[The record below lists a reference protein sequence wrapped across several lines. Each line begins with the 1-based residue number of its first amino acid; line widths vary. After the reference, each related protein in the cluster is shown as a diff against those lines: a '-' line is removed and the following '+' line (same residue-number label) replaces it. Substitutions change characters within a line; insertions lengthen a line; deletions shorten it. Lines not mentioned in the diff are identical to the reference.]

1 MEKLK
6 EFFIKTYGESTVFQ
20 DENFLLY
27 YYRTIYNDLDPLYYS
42 VVGVTKKG
50 DIVSHYGGL
59 DYKFILN
66 NSVISLIWGVNAFTL
81 PEWRGKGIN
90 SKIVSFISENNEAN
104 AVIGMPFD
112 APYFYKQNG
121 YNIFN
126 KETFCRFIYA
136 LDLKTFDITS
146 YLSFSREKV
155 NQILKVKNP
164 DNVQIDSE
172 KIVELSED
180 NCNNYIFDLEVD
192 ANLIAT
198 TYREIN
204 FLKWRVFENPYINY
218 KVFGHLKKD
227 RIISYVVI
235 REETLLPM
243 SYKVNRIIDLFGN
256 KEGVVNLL
264 NHTINYSVLNNSIYI
279 DFSKY
284 GKLYEEELIQIGF
297 DKLENDDVC
306 ILPMVTA
313 PIENRPNHE
322 FITIQSKLHN
332 NEIHSLS
339 VENVYFT
346 RIDADRDRIARISQ
360 IIQQPT
366 IR

>member
-1 MEKLK
+1 
-6 EFFIKTYGESTVFQ
+6 
-20 DENFLLY
+20 
-27 YYRTIYNDLDPLYYS
+27 
-42 VVGVTKKG
+42 
-50 DIVSHYGGL
+50 
-59 DYKFILN
+59 
-66 NSVISLIWGVNAFTL
+66 
-81 PEWRGKGIN
+81 
-90 SKIVSFISENNEAN
+90 
-104 AVIGMPFD
+104 
-112 APYFYKQNG
+112 
-121 YNIFN
+121 
-126 KETFCRFIYA
+126 
-136 LDLKTFDITS
+136 
-146 YLSFSREKV
+146 
-155 NQILKVKNP
+155 
-164 DNVQIDSE
+164 
-172 KIVELSED
+172 
-180 NCNNYIFDLEVD
+180 
-192 ANLIAT
+192 
-198 TYREIN
+198 
-204 FLKWRVFENPYINY
+204 
-218 KVFGHLKKD
+218 
-227 RIISYVVI
+227 
-235 REETLLPM
+235 M